1 MNYHVQDT
9 WPQEILTNLPNV
21 VEGKEI
27 RHRQTDGE
35 HKDLENYE
43 KQGGKARAGH
53 DDVVLKGDS
62 LNVGKLL
69 PALKAGN
76 GCHQTKVDNKQ
87 GCCHEQLEPPEVL
100 GDVKDDCKAGNGD
113 DDDDGDDDN
122 DRPAA
127 NPAQTTPVRNCG
139 ELGKLMVDT
148 QQYFFSIQGAS
159 DPPKTFGL
167 TMAMKPKG
175 WDCSLTINQFVDFGT
190 GAIC

>member
-27 RHRQTDGE
+27 GHRQTDGE

-43 KQGGKARAGH
+43 KQGGKARASH

-87 GCCHEQLEPPEVL
+87 GCCHEQLEPSEVL
-100 GDVKDDCKAGNGD
+100 GDCYGNDSNSESKD
-113 DDDDGDDDN
+113 
-122 DRPAA
+122 
-127 NPAQTTPVRNCG
+127 G
-139 ELGKLMVDT
+139 ED
-148 QQYFFSIQGAS
+148 
-159 DPPKTFGL
+159 
-167 TMAMKPKG
+167 
-175 WDCSLTINQFVDFGT
+175 
-190 GAIC
+190 

>member
-27 RHRQTDGE
+27 GHRQTDGE

-43 KQGGKARAGH
+43 KQGGKARASH

-87 GCCHEQLEPPEVL
+87 GCCHEQLEPSEVL
-100 GDVKDDCKAGNGD
+100 GDCYGNDSNSESKDVKMNFKMSI
-113 DDDDGDDDN
+113 
-122 DRPAA
+122 
-127 NPAQTTPVRNCG
+127 TTA
-139 ELGKLMVDT
+139 KLAMVMMMM
-148 QQYFFSIQGAS
+148 I
-159 DPPKTFGL
+159 
-167 TMAMKPKG
+167 
-175 WDCSLTINQFVDFGT
+175 
-190 GAIC
+190 